1 MTIFPICILLFI
13 LSHISFVYSNNY
25 YLVPFINN
33 INYDGQ
39 LLFSANVGSPPQ
51 QLTLKFIT
59 SSNIIWIA
67 NSVYYKKGF
76 NPYKSKTLKKITNP
90 YHLHYQNK
98 DIICSLVYENISLHN
113 EIFANKIMLY
123 LAENGDIGNG
133 LYDGVF
139 GVGLSKDDD
148 NFKSFLDI
156 LISES
161 NLNNKVFAVSNEGIV
176 FGNIVSYLSKNT
188 HYHDDNNKQFL
199 IKYIN
204 LIINQEN
211 LINKKYQ
218 ITLSLI
224 YVKFKESSKMFYN
237 VNNYYPFRD
246 LNNGNFNDNIITI
259 RLGSNVILAPLE
271 YFNFIK
277 KEVFGV
283 LIERNICFETI
294 ENKLTFIACNSITID
309 NYKHFL
315 PILNFI
321 IGKRN
326 IKLNLSKLFRNSDDS
341 RYILFEIMHNDS
353 DEYKHGWVFGTPIL
367 KEYIIIFNNDD
378 NTMAFEKNKL

>member
-76 NPYKSKTLKKITNP
+76 NPYKSKTLKKITSP

-98 DIICSLVYENISLHN
+98 DIICSLVYENISLHD
-113 EIFANKIMLY
+113 EITANKIMLY
-123 LAENGDIGNG
+123 LAENGDIENS
-133 LYDGVF
+133 LYDGIF
-139 GVGLSKDDD
+139 GIGLSKHDD

-161 NLNNKVFAVSNEGIV
+161 NINHKVFAVSNEGIV
-176 FGNIVSYLSKNT
+176 FGNIVSFLSKNT
-188 HYHDDNNKQFL
+188 HYHDTNKQFL

-224 YVKFKESSKMFYN
+224 YVKFKESSKVFYD
-237 VNNYYPFRD
+237 VNDYYPFKD
-246 LNNGNFNDNIITI
+246 LNNGNSNDNIITI
-259 RLGSNVILAPLE
+259 RLGSNVMLAPLE
-271 YFNFIK
+271 CFNFIK
-277 KEVFGV
+277 KEIFGEFFV
-283 LIERNICFETI
+283 RNICFETI
-294 ENKLTFIACNSITID
+294 ENKLAFIACKSIVID

-341 RYILFEIMHNDS
+341 RYVLFEIMHDDS
-353 DEYKHGWVFGTPIL
+353 VKYKNGWVFGTPIL

-378 NTMAFEKNKL
+378 KMIAFEKNKL